1 MVVFLR
7 EGIVSVVVFGLLVK
21 VLMVVIV
28 VAVAVVAVVVFAV
41 VLVINLIMQD
51 GPKVEA
57 EVPEPGVLGL
67 EGDLVVLAPNPSS
80 ALDVANVKETH
91 VEGVEEALEVVV
103 ELGARDGA
111 GEVVHAGDVGPV
123 VDGRLLGRG
132 SINHAPCTVKIFQTK
147 FEVLQKA

>member
-1 MVVFLR
+1 MREFRVVVFLR
-7 EGIVSVVVFGLLVK
+7 EGIVSVVVFGLLVM

-41 VLVINLIMQD
+41 VLVIDLIMQD

-80 ALDVANVKETH
+80 ALDVTNVKETH

-123 VDGRLLGRG
+123 VDGGLLGRG
-132 SINHAPCTVKIFQTK
+132 PINHARCRFFQ
-147 FEVLQKA
+147 

>member
-1 MVVFLR
+1 MREFRVVVFLR
-7 EGIVSVVVFGLLVK
+7 EGVVSVVVFGLLVM

-28 VAVAVVAVVVFAV
+28 VIVAVVAVVVFAV
-41 VLVINLIMQD
+41 VLIMQD

-67 EGDLVVLAPNPSS
+67 EGHLVVLASTSP

-91 VEGVEEALEVVV
+91 VECVEEALEVVV

-123 VDGRLLGRG
+123 VDGRLLGRELIKV
-132 SINHAPCTVKIFQTK
+132 S
-147 FEVLQKA
+147 

>member
-1 MVVFLR
+1 MREFRVVVFLR
-7 EGIVSVVVFGLLVK
+7 EGIVSVVVFGLLVM

-28 VAVAVVAVVVFAV
+28 VVVVAVVVFAV

-67 EGDLVVLAPNPSS
+67 EGDLVVLSPNSSS

-123 VDGRLLGRG
+123 VDGGLLGRE
-132 SINHAPCTVKIFQTK
+132 SS
-147 FEVLQKA
+147 L

>member
-1 MVVFLR
+1 MREFRVVVFLR
-7 EGIVSVVVFGLLVK
+7 EGLVTVVVFRLLVM

-28 VAVAVVAVVVFAV
+28 VVVAVVAVVVFAV
-41 VLVINLIMQD
+41 VLIMQD

-132 SINHAPCTVKIFQTK
+132 PINHARCTG
-147 FEVLQKA
+147 A

>member
-7 EGIVSVVVFGLLVK
+7 EGLVSVVVFGLLVMV

-28 VAVAVVAVVVFAV
+28 VVVAVVVFAV

-57 EVPEPGVLGL
+57 EVPEPGVLLL
-67 EGDLVVLAPNPSS
+67 EGDLIVLAPNSSS

-132 SINHAPCTVKIFQTK
+132 LMNHNNAPCTV
-147 FEVLQKA
+147 

>member
-1 MVVFLR
+1 MREFRVVVFLR
-7 EGIVSVVVFGLLVK
+7 EGLVTVGVFGLLVM

-28 VAVAVVAVVVFAV
+28 VVAVVAVVVFAV

-91 VEGVEEALEVVV
+91 VECVEEALEVVV

-123 VDGRLLGRG
+123 VDGMLLGRELIRV
-132 SINHAPCTVKIFQTK
+132 S
-147 FEVLQKA
+147 

>member
-1 MVVFLR
+1 MREFRVVVFLR
-7 EGIVSVVVFGLLVK
+7 EGLVSVVVFGLLVMV

-28 VAVAVVAVVVFAV
+28 VVVAVVVFAV

-67 EGDLVVLAPNPSS
+67 EGDLVVLAPNSSS

-132 SINHAPCTVKIFQTK
+132 LMNHNAPCTV
-147 FEVLQKA
+147 

>member
-1 MVVFLR
+1 MREFRVVVFLR
-7 EGIVSVVVFGLLVK
+7 EGIVSVVVFGLLVM

-67 EGDLVVLAPNPSS
+67 EGDLVVLASNSP

-123 VDGRLLGRG
+123 VDGGLLGRE
-132 SINHAPCTVKIFQTK
+132 SS
-147 FEVLQKA
+147 L